1 MLKLKTIEAII
12 AVLLSMSI
20 SILAQTQASSQTP
33 PHFQIDPEAMELL
46 KKVAE
51 AYRNIKSYQLEGVE
65 VWESRSTGMYHR
77 TESAFV
83 WAFEKPGKFRLETKS
98 PAGNRSTTAS
108 NGESI
113 WNYSPNRL
121 CCTNIEPLL

>member
-1 MLKLKTIEAII
+1 MLKLKTIAAII

-33 PHFQIDPEAMELL
+33 PHFQIEPEAMELL

-65 VWESRSTGMYHR
+65 VWESRSTGIPLREIGVRRYPMVSRSGITVPISNNTLKNQSSHCRKPEIR
-77 TESAFV
+77 T
-83 WAFEKPGKFRLETKS
+83 
-98 PAGNRSTTAS
+98 
-108 NGESI
+108 
-113 WNYSPNRL
+113 
-121 CCTNIEPLL
+121 